1 MVYAKTFLLDQV
13 LLEVGPALKTPVVV
27 QQVRTAEK
35 EIATWYQTP
44 RGCGTR
50 GRKVRRT
57 TALVEL
63 PKAVTSKR

>member
-1 MVYAKTFLLDQV
+1 MVYTKALFLGQV
-13 LLEVGPALKTPVVV
+13 LLELGRVLKTSVVV

-44 RGCGTR
+44 RGFGTR

-63 PKAVTSKR
+63 PKAVTSTR